1 MENSALIVAHG
12 QPSDPAPA
20 EADLAR
26 VAAAV
31 AAALPDWHIGS
42 ATLAEEGALA
52 RALADLGT
60 PVVFPFFM
68 ADGWFIRTLLP
79 KRLAEA
85 RAAPRLILPPF
96 GLMTA
101 VHHLAGQA
109 ALASAQARGWLP
121 DETTLVLA
129 AHGSGRSPFPADAA
143 RAFQTALEP
152 LGFAEIR
159 LGFIEEPPLL
169 QHVATGA
176 GARAICLP
184 LFVARWGHV
193 ISDIPAALAAA
204 DFRGPCLAPIGT
216 RIEVPRLIA
225 AALSSAEPN
234 RSVEPSA

>member
-31 AAALPDWHIGS
+31 TAALPDWRIGS

-52 RALADLGT
+52 RAMVDLGT

-68 ADGWFIRTLLP
+68 ADGWFIRSLLP

-101 VHHLAGQA
+101 VHHLAGKA
-109 ALASAQARGWLP
+109 ALASAKARGWLP
-121 DETTLVLA
+121 EETTLVLA
-129 AHGSGRSPFPADAA
+129 AHGSGRSPFPAKAA
-143 RAFQTALEP
+143 RAFQTALQS
-152 LGFAEIR
+152 LGFAGIR
-159 LGFIEEPPLL
+159 LGFIEEPPFLE
-169 QHVATGA
+169 QVAADA
-176 GARAICLP
+176 GPRAICLP

-193 ISDIPAALAAA
+193 ISDIPAALVAA

-216 RIEVPRLIA
+216 RAEVPGLVA
-225 AALSSAEPN
+225 AALITAAPYPSNEP
-234 RSVEPSA
+234 RA